1 MPQLIGLEGL
11 AAGAMF
17 ALSTA
22 VVTVGSDAESDIAL
36 IDRAVSPLHAR
47 LITHDNGQVCVEEGD
62 SASVVLVNDTRA
74 PQALLAHG
82 DLLQIGDN
90 VFRFEA

>member
-1 MPQLIGLEGL
+1 MPHLVGLEGL
-11 AAGAMF
+11 VAGAMF
-17 ALSTA
+17 ALSTPF
-22 VVTVGSDAESDIAL
+22 VTIGSDAESDIAL

-47 LITHDNGQVCVEEGD
+47 LTMESTGQVRVEAG
-62 SASVVLVNDTRA
+62 SPASVVLVNNARVSQAILA
-74 PQALLAHG
+74 PG

>member
-1 MPQLIGLEGL
+1 MPHLIGLEGL

-17 ALSTA
+17 MLSPPT
-22 VVTVGSDAESDIAL
+22 VTIGSDAESDIAL
-36 IDRAVSPLHAR
+36 IDRAVSPLHA
-47 LITHDNGQVCVEEGD
+47 LLTTQENGQVRVEQGD
-62 SASVVLVNDTRA
+62 SASVVLVNDTRISQAVLA
-74 PQALLAHG
+74 PG